1 MRNWIR
7 TAVIG
12 AVVATGVDT
21 QPLALEQSGAH
32 FFLSL
37 LSGPATL
44 PWQPASM
51 RSVPNQPLTNYQEL
65 I

>member
-37 LSGPATL
+37 LSGPVTL
-44 PWQPASM
+44 PMATGVHALGAQSTA
-51 RSVPNQPLTNYQEL
+51 N
-65 I
+65 